1 MSSFLRH
8 RQWICVSLV
17 ALTGGLAFSAPGEVC
32 VDLVDPNG
40 ALLPGERVEFQKVDD
55 RSDPAK
61 LVDVVTNGLP
71 RVCTQLPSG
80 KYRANVVRSE
90 VLRGELYTYFP
101 VGGGYS
107 GTLSI
112 LPRIRAG
119 IALTMDGD
127 KRLPESDIHT
137 SEFGVPGQPLPIV
150 CVYES
155 IRTQGEVTDLENAPS
170 GTRCSLGMSSVKAGR
185 IRIDKVARMLVAEGA
200 SIQLAGVRDQ
210 PGTEI
215 VRGVLKTVTLEITSG
230 GFLLRQIGRR

>member
-1 MSSFLRH
+1 MSSFLRD

-17 ALTGGLAFSAPGEVC
+17 VLTGGLAFSAPGKVC
-32 VDLVDPNG
+32 VEFVDPNG
-40 ALLPGERVEFQKVDD
+40 ALFPGERVEFQKVDD
-55 RSDPAK
+55 RSHPAK
-61 LVDVVTNGLP
+61 LVDVATNGLP

-101 VGGGYS
+101 VEVGHS
-107 GTLSI
+107 RTLSI
-112 LPRIRAG
+112 LPGIRAG
-119 IALTMDGD
+119 IALTVDGD
-127 KRLPESDIHT
+127 KRLPESDLHT
-137 SEFGVPGQPLPIV
+137 SEISVPGQPLPIV

-155 IRTQGEVTDLENAPS
+155 IKTQGEVTDLENAPS
-170 GTRCSLGMSSVKAGR
+170 GTRCSLGISSVKASR
-185 IRIDKVARMLVAEGA
+185 IRIDKAAKMLVAEGG

-215 VRGVLKTVTLEITSG
+215 VRDTLKSVTIEITSG